1 MRLSRELRVAWLLL
15 LKSTLRHWRMA
26 WGNYLVLLA
35 IIAVGVGAFNG
46 IRQASRA
53 ASANFG
59 LFNEAVSGRSDF
71 LLERAPGQ
79 LSDADLSALAELASD
94 PDWHVV
100 PVIEGG
106 LTQLDAQGAQLRQLH
121 MVGLDLVSLGNLPR
135 FVEQGFSLGDSEDEW
150 YDWLGPLDVVWI
162 SYTLAEVAGL
172 ERGDRLEV
180 VTGGV
185 AKTLQ
190 IADVIG
196 DAQSGLP
203 DDLILCDLP
212 AAQAILGRPR
222 QLDRIELV
230 VADRGQRADPKYLA
244 VLEKRIQAV
253 LPAAYTV
260 LPAEARA
267 AERASMTEAF
277 RMNLMILSLIAILVG
292 VYLILQALDAA
303 VVRRRS
309 ELATLRS
316 LGVSAVSL
324 FAMCLFEALLLG
336 VLGSF
341 LGIGVGYLLALGAVH
356 SLADTV
362 NAIYFAT
369 SAEQIQLTAADWWIG
384 MVLGTLFSLLAGWL
398 PARDA
403 MLTPP
408 AQVLV
413 REDWSPGFVWLR
425 RPRLGLGFLLLGA
438 LALLLPP
445 PVMAGGAQMAL
456 GGFLAAGCWIFG
468 AALLS
473 GQALVVLAKALRHC
487 SPSAVWRLALSRLAD
502 GSSRHRLAV
511 AGLVVA
517 VAMVTGI
524 FQMVGSFRTTIEE
537 WFDVRFQAGLYISE
551 QGSSGHRAN
560 GIRLEVLQS
569 LQALPELDYLDALY
583 TTQVDAPVGV
593 TVLAGVDFDVWET
606 HDLKQIW
613 IQPPG
618 DWQAPAGAEPAY
630 VSEAFA
636 RRFDVMQGGV
646 VELQTPMGPRA
657 VSPIAIFADYGNEF
671 GSAVVDVPVWR
682 EWTGLERPLNVSL
695 YLQPGE
701 DLNVVRDRL
710 RIEFPGLKV
719 NNAQELRRLAL
730 GIFDQTFRVTG
741 ALNLIGIVV
750 AMVGLLLGLIA
761 IFEESTRTWLTL
773 NHLGFGRRRL
783 LLTAGLE
790 GAGIALAAWISGTAV
805 GLALGWLLIA
815 VINVQSFGWTL
826 LWRIPYGSLLLFGA
840 LLMVAGYVCGLCAG
854 ALWYRRNSRK

>member
-1 MRLSRELRVAWLLL
+1 MRLSYELRIAWLLL

-71 LLERAPGQ
+71 LLECAQGQ
-79 LSDADLSALAELASD
+79 LSDLDLSALAVLGAD

-106 LTQLDAQGAQLRQLH
+106 LTQINAQGIELRQLH

-150 YDWLGPLDVVWI
+150 YEWLGPLDVVWI
-162 SYTLAEVAGL
+162 SHSLAEVAGL
-172 ERGDRLEV
+172 KRGDRIKIV
-180 VTGGV
+180 SGGV
-185 AKTLQ
+185 PQTLR
-190 IADVIG
+190 IANVIG
-196 DAQSGLP
+196 DERSGLP
-203 DDLILCDLP
+203 DDLVLCDLP
-212 AAQAILGRPR
+212 AAQAILGRSS

-230 VADRGQRADPKYLA
+230 VADREKRADPQYLT
-244 VLEKRIQAV
+244 VLETRIQAA

-260 LPAEARA
+260 SPAEARA

-316 LGVSAVSL
+316 LGVSAISL
-324 FAMCLFEALLLG
+324 FAMCVLEALLLG
-336 VLGSF
+336 VLGSL

-369 SAEQIQLTAADWWIG
+369 SAEQIQLTAGDWWMG

-408 AQVLV
+408 AQVLA

-425 RPRLGLGFLLLGA
+425 RPRLGVGFLLVGG
-438 LALLLPP
+438 LALLIPP
-445 PVMAGGAQMAL
+445 PVMTGGAQMAL

-473 GQALVVLAKALRHC
+473 GQVLVVLARGLRNC

-537 WFDVRFQAGLYISE
+537 WFDVRFQAGLYVSE
-551 QGSSGHRAN
+551 QGSSGRAN
-560 GIRLEVLQS
+560 GIRVELMES
-569 LQALPELDYLDALY
+569 LQALPELAYLDVLY
-583 TTQVDAPVGV
+583 TTQVEAPVGV
-593 TVLAGVDFDVWET
+593 TTLAGVDFELWQT
-606 HDLKQIW
+606 RGLRQIW
-613 IQPPG
+613 IQAPG
-618 DWQAPAGAEPAY
+618 AWQADPGAEPAY

-646 VELQTPMGPRA
+646 VELQTPMGRRA

-671 GSAVVDVPVWR
+671 GSAVVDVSVWR
-682 EWTGLERPLNVSL
+682 AWTGLERPLNASL
-695 YLQPGE
+695 YLQDGE
-701 DLNVVRDRL
+701 ELNVVRDRL
-710 RIEFPGLKV
+710 RLEYPGLKV
-719 NNAQELRRLAL
+719 NNAQELRQLAL

-741 ALNLIGIVV
+741 ALNLIGVVV

-783 LLTAGLE
+783 LLTASLE
-790 GAGIALAAWISGTAV
+790 GAGIALTAWISGTAI

-826 LWRIPYGSLLLFGA
+826 LWRIPYGSLLLFGI
-840 LLMVAGYVCGLCAG
+840 LLMVAGSVCGLCAG
-854 ALWYRRNSRK
+854 ALWDRRNSRR